1 MITGI
6 MGQKIGMTQFFNNRG
21 KCLPGTLIKILNS
34 TVIEIKNKNTHGY
47 NSILIKNNFEDNSSN
62 NSKRK
67 ILYKEF
73 RIKNT
78 NKFCLKEFLNL
89 NLFNTGEKIYIKA
102 KTTGKGNC
110 GNIKK
115 NHFKRGPMT
124 HGSKHH
130 RLQGSLGAGTTPSR
144 VFPGKKMAGRLGNRF
159 QTLKNLEIL
168 KIDSTNNLI
177 LVKGSVPGK
186 FGNFLTLIKKDE
198 TFNL

>member
-1 MITGI
+1 MIMAI
-6 MGQKIGMTQFFNNRG
+6 MGQKIGMIQFFNDIG

-34 TVIEIKNKNTHGY
+34 TITEIKHKNIHGY
-47 NSILIKNNFEDNSSN
+47 NSIQIKNNFEDISSN

-73 RIKNT
+73 RIKST
-78 NKFCLKEFLNL
+78 KETILKKNLDLNF
-89 NLFNTGEKIYIKA
+89 FNIGEKVCIKA

-110 GNIKK
+110 GNIKR
-115 NHFKRGPMT
+115 NNFKRGPMT

-144 VFPGKKMAGRLGNRF
+144 VFPGKKMAGRLGNKF

-168 KIDSTNNLI
+168 KIDYKNNLI
-177 LVKGSVPGK
+177 IVKGSIPGK
-186 FGNFLTLIKKDE
+186 FNNFLTIIKKE
-198 TFNL
+198 L